1 MKCFITQGIEA
12 EFLSCTRLNPH
23 YHHRPGNYPPLRI
36 LAFDSLLLLRAFQEK
51 AIVRYMFL
59 VMRDDQSLLV
69 KRRLATGLVQCLPI
83 LVLMEELAVEP
94 NKAGFSVIDDPAE
107 VAKTKAR
114 FDHKTVSK
122 LLRAEVGRALIL
134 RDCIVSVML

>member
-1 MKCFITQGIEA
+1 
-12 EFLSCTRLNPH
+12 
-23 YHHRPGNYPPLRI
+23 
-36 LAFDSLLLLRAFQEK
+36 
-51 AIVRYMFL
+51 MFL